1 MLDSDIHAL
10 FDVPVADSLVDYD
23 AHGGLRYVVD
33 DAGFA
38 VVDFVGH
45 AFLDGAV
52 GFDVDD
58 ITDSVHWL
66 VWISGIDIWEGKQTC
81 IDVNT

>member
-10 FDVPVADSLVDYD
+10 LDVPVADSLVDYD
-23 AHGGLRYVVD
+23 THGGLRYVVD

-58 ITDSVHWL
+58 VSDSGSGL
-66 VWISGIDIWEGKQTC
+66 VWISGIDVWEGKRTC